1 MEVIYMMTI
10 IISVIAL
17 MVTLSILGEMDR
29 RNKEA
34 KEYERKVL
42 ENLSSIQY
50 LNNEKIKITAS
61 MNEEIKA
68 MKRVMEGEEYYE

>member
-10 IISVIAL
+10 IITAVAL

-34 KEYERKVL
+34 KEYEDKVSEGL
-42 ENLSSIQY
+42 RTLQS
-50 LNNEKIKITAS
+50 LNEEKIKLLVEL
-61 MNEEIKA
+61 NDDLHEIQKELKEG
-68 MKRVMEGEEYYE
+68 MKL

>member
-1 MEVIYMMTI
+1 MEVIYMIAI
-10 IISVIAL
+10 IISTVAL
-17 MVTLSILGEMDR
+17 IVTLSILGEMSK
-29 RNKEA
+29 RNEEV

-61 MNEEIKA
+61 MNKELNKLQKELK
-68 MKRVMEGEEYYE
+68 EGVK

>member
-1 MEVIYMMTI
+1 MMTI

>member
-1 MEVIYMMTI
+1 MMTI

-34 KEYERKVL
+34 KEYEDKVSEGL
-42 ENLSSIQY
+42 RTLQSLNDEKVKLLVELNDDLHEIQKE
-50 LNNEKIKITAS
+50 LKEG
-61 MNEEIKA
+61 
-68 MKRVMEGEEYYE
+68 MKL

>member
-1 MEVIYMMTI
+1 MLAI
-10 IISVIAL
+10 IISAIAL
-17 MVTLSILGEMDR
+17 LVALSILGEMSR
-29 RNKEA
+29 RNEEV

-61 MNEEIKA
+61 MNEELNELQKELKEG
-68 MKRVMEGEEYYE
+68 MK